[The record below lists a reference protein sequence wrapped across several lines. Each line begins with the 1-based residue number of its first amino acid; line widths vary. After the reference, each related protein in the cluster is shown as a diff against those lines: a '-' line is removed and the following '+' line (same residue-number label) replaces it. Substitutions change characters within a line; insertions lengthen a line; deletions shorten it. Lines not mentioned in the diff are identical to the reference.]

1 MKNWIIPVSWEVY
14 STIEVEANT
23 LEEAIKIA
31 KDDEGIIP
39 CPIENNYVDDSWR
52 VDDAE
57 DIDFLRECYNNNQKD
72 EEGEK

>member
-1 MKNWIIPVSWEVY
+1 MKNWIIPVSWEVC

-31 KDDEGIIP
+31 TDEDGEIP
-39 CPIENNYVDDSWR
+39 CPTDTDYVDASWR